1 MAGKGLH
8 RLKFMALEKP
18 SSALFTDLYQLTMV
32 RAYLRSG
39 KTGEA
44 VFSLFIRQYPP
55 DRGYFVFAG
64 LEDALVYLQDFRFS
78 SADIEH
84 LRRGGRFDEEFL
96 EHLAGVSFTGSVRA
110 MPEGTV
116 FFTGEPVLEVRAPL
130 PEAQLVETRL
140 INIVNLQT
148 ILATKASRVV
158 AAARGRPVVDFAAR
172 RTHGMEASH
181 SFARSAYIAGF
192 EGTSNVGAAAEY
204 GIRPVGTMAHSFI
217 TAFDSETEAFRE
229 YARLF
234 PDDCTL
240 LVDTYD
246 TVEGVRRAI
255 EVAREMRERGQ
266 RLRAVRLD
274 SGDLAELARR
284 SRAMLDEAGFPYVE
298 VFASGGLDEYEIDRL
313 MSGGAP
319 INGFG
324 VGTKAGVSADAPWT
338 DCAFKMVEYD
348 GRPVMKLSGAK
359 VSAPGPKQVYRFA
372 GADGLMSHDLLAA
385 AREPAPR
392 GGTGLLSE
400 VMRGGHPIAPLP
412 SLAEVRERCGRNL
425 RALPSAYKALRS
437 PARYPVEVSG
447 RLRRLGEETA
457 VRVRAGQ

>member
-1 MAGKGLH
+1 
-8 RLKFMALEKP
+8 MALEQP

-44 VFSLFIRQYPP
+44 VFSLFIRQYPQ

-64 LEDALVYLQDFRFS
+64 LEDVLTYLEGFRFTE
-78 SADIEH
+78 ADIEH

-96 EHLAGVSFTGSVRA
+96 EQLARVSFTGDVRG
-110 MPEGTV
+110 MREGTV
-116 FFTGEPVLEVRAPL
+116 FFTDEPVLEVRAPL
-130 PEAQLVETRL
+130 IEAQLVETRL

-172 RTHGMEASH
+172 RTHGMEASY
-181 SFARSAYIAGF
+181 SFARSAYMAGF

-204 GIRPVGTMAHSFI
+204 GIRPVGTMAHSFV
-217 TAFDSETEAFRE
+217 TAFALETEAFRE
-229 YARLF
+229 YARSF

-255 EVAREMRERGQ
+255 EVARELREHGQ

-274 SGDLAELARR
+274 SGDLDEMARR
-284 SRAMLDEAGFPYVE
+284 SRAMLDEAGFPEVE
-298 VFASGGLDEYEIDRL
+298 VFVSGGLDEFEVEEL
-313 MSGGAP
+313 VSGGAP

-338 DCAFKMVEYD
+338 DCAYKMVEFE
-348 GRPVMKLSGAK
+348 GRPVMKLSSAK
-359 VSAPGPKQVYRFA
+359 VSAPGPKQVYRSK
-372 GADGLMSHDLLAA
+372 GEDGMMNNDVLAA
-385 AREPAPR
+385 AGEPAPQGR
-392 GGTGLLSE
+392 AGLLTE
-400 VMRGGHPIAPLP
+400 VMRGGRRVAPQL
-412 SLAEVRERCGRNL
+412 SLAEVREHCL
-425 RALPSAYKALRS
+425 RGLSELPAAYKALRS
-437 PARYPVEVSG
+437 PAPYRVKVSEG
-447 RLRRLGEETA
+447 LRRLSEATA
-457 VRVRAGQ
+457 ARVRSEG

>member
-1 MAGKGLH
+1 
-8 RLKFMALEKP
+8 
-18 SSALFTDLYQLTMV
+18 MV

-64 LEDALVYLQDFRFS
+64 LEDALAYLQDFRFS
-78 SADIEH
+78 GADIEH

-96 EHLAGVSFTGSVRA
+96 EQLAGVSFSGSVRA
-110 MPEGTV
+110 MREGSV

-130 PEAQLVETRL
+130 IEAQLVETRL

-158 AAARGRPVVDFAAR
+158 AAAQGKPVVDFAAR
-172 RTHGMEASH
+172 RTHGMEASY

-217 TAFDSETEAFRE
+217 TAFESETEAFRE
-229 YARLF
+229 YARSF

-255 EVAREMRERGQ
+255 EVAREMRERGK

-274 SGDLAELARR
+274 SGDFADLARR
-284 SRAMLDEAGFPYVE
+284 SRAMLDEAGFPEVE
-298 VFASGGLDEYEIDRL
+298 VFVSGGLDEFEVDRL
-313 MSGGAP
+313 VSDGAP
-319 INGFG
+319 IDGFG

-348 GRPVMKLSGAK
+348 GRPVMKLSSAK
-359 VSAPGPKQVYRFA
+359 VSAPGPKQVYRFT
-372 GADGLMSHDLLAA
+372 GDDGLMSHDLLSAA
-385 AREPAPR
+385 GEPAPS
-392 GGTGLLSE
+392 GGEALLTE
-400 VMRGGHPIAPLP
+400 VMRDGRRVGPLP
-412 SLAEVRERCGRNL
+412 SLDEVRKTCL
-425 RALPSAYKALRS
+425 RGLGELPAEYKALRS
-437 PARYPVEVSG
+437 PARYPVEVSEG
-447 RLRRLGEETA
+447 LRRLSEETEA
-457 VRVRAGQ
+457 RVRAGR